1 MNIKTKEIYSEVYQ
15 VLNLLGNEYID
26 KLPTNLIS
34 MLREK
39 REIDYNPQYTDD
51 IPLNEQNIKKETMSI
66 IVLLY
71 LNYWC
76 KDDNEILEVKNIL
89 KSNEDKY
96 QMELRGKYNP
106 DNIFSN
112 NHKNTSIDSSQNNQE
127 LALVE
132 TNNIRWYKKIWNLI
146 KNFFRK
152 FILIMKQKLFYL

>member
-15 VLNLLGNEYID
+15 ILNLLGNEYID
-26 KLPTNLIS
+26 KLPTTLIN

-39 REIDYNPQYTDD
+39 REFSYNPSYTDD

-76 KDDNEILEVKNIL
+76 EDDNERLKVKKILME
-89 KSNEDKY
+89 NENRY
-96 QMELRGKYNP
+96 QEKLRDNYNP

-112 NHKNTSIDSSQNNQE
+112 NNDIDIVQKDQK

-132 TNNIRWYKKIWNLI
+132 INRIKWYKKIWNLI
-146 KNFFRK
+146 KNK
-152 FILIMKQKLFYL
+152 KNPNNKK

>member
-26 KLPTNLIS
+26 KLPTSLIN
-34 MLREK
+34 MLKEK
-39 REIDYNPQYTDD
+39 REINYNPQYTDD
-51 IPLNEQNIKKETMSI
+51 IPLNEQNIKKETISI

-76 KDDNEILEVKNIL
+76 KNDNEISEVKNIL
-89 KSNEDKY
+89 KENENKY
-96 QMELRGKYNP
+96 QVEPREKHNP

-112 NHKNTSIDSSQNNQE
+112 QHRNSSIDNAQNNQE
-127 LALVE
+127 LSLIDRK
-132 TNNIRWYKKIWNLI
+132 NIKWYKKIWKTI

-152 FILIMKQKLFYL
+152 